1 MITSTKLLPVHKR
14 FDISFC
20 CGYGVYLMADG
31 GKKYL
36 DFGAG
41 IAVNALGHCHPKMVA
56 AITKQAQKL
65 WHVSNIYNINE
76 LNSYAEKLTNS
87 TFANYVFFCNSG
99 AEAIECTIKMIRRHF
114 YKKDQPQ
121 KYRIITF
128 TGAFHG
134 RTIATI
140 SAAAKKKYLE
150 GFEPALP
157 GFDNVEFGNIEAV
170 KKAITEH
177 TAGILIEPIQGEEGI
192 RVSDKK
198 FIQELRKLADEKN
211 LLLAFDEV
219 QCGMGRTG
227 HLFAYEHY
235 QVKPD
240 IVATAKAIAGGF
252 PLGACLATTD
262 AASGMTL
269 GVHGTTYGGNPLA
282 MAVAES
288 VLDVMMEPTFLPN
301 VQKVAA
307 ELRAELEDLQ
317 KKFPN
322 LIDEVR
328 GLGLML
334 GIKINQKIENT
345 EVVKKFIENGLLTIP
360 AGENVIRILPPLII
374 TSQHVAEAKEKMEK
388 SFASLMEF
396 LSENHNSSSESV
408 TSKSRAAFDF
418 KNKVLKFFKL
428 K

>member
-1 MITSTKLLPVHKR
+1 MTTSSKLLPVHKR
-14 FDISFC
+14 FDISFSH
-20 CGYGVYLMADG
+20 GKGVYLFSDDR
-31 GKKYL
+31 KYL

-41 IAVNALGHCHPKMVA
+41 IAVNALGHCHPKMVE
-56 AITKQAQKL
+56 AITKQANKL
-65 WHVSNIYNINE
+65 WHVSNIYNVNE
-76 LNSYAEKLTNS
+76 LNNYAEKLVNR
-87 TFANYVFFCNSG
+87 TFADYVFFCNSG
-99 AEAIECTIKMIRRHF
+99 AESLECTIKMIRRHF
-114 YKKDQPQ
+114 YTKGETN

-170 KKAITEH
+170 RKAIDKN

-198 FIQELRKLADEKN
+198 FLQELRQLADEKK

-227 HLFAYEHY
+227 HLFAHDYY
-235 QVKPD
+235 GIKPD

-252 PLGACLATTD
+252 PLGACLATKD
-262 AASGMTL
+262 AAKGMTI

-288 VLDVMMEPTFLPN
+288 VLDIMLEKDFLEN
-301 VQKVAA
+301 VRKISN
-307 ELRAELEDLQ
+307 ELKTGLENL
-317 KKFPN
+317 KNKFSD
-322 LIDEVR
+322 IIVEIR
-328 GLGLML
+328 GVGLML
-334 GIKINQKIENT
+334 GIKFNQKIDNAKMVE
-345 EVVKKFIENGLLTIP
+345 KFIENGLLTIP

-374 TSQHVAEAKEKMEK
+374 TSDHVKEALDKMEK
-388 SFASLMEF
+388 SFLT
-396 LSENHNSSSESV
+396 L
-408 TSKSRAAFDF
+408 
-418 KNKVLKFFKL
+418 
-428 K
+428 